1 MSKLLLEA
9 NHLRKSFGQ
18 RLLLDLE
25 HLAVY
30 DGDRIGLIGEN
41 GAGKTTLMKLLSGET
56 EADEGSLRRMGSL
69 SMIHQQGNEDNGTA
83 DRHMQALF
91 SAKSGKSGLSGG
103 EMTRN
108 RIAAAL
114 SEHPQLLLADEP
126 TTDLDGEGQQLLRKQ
141 LQAFQGALILI
152 SHDRSLLR
160 QVCRRIWYLED
171 GKITVFPGGYDA
183 FMAERSRRR
192 ERQQFEYE
200 QYRAEQKRLRASAQR
215 MSEMA
220 SSVRKAP
227 ARMGNGEARLHKRE
241 WTDAVLQISHA
252 KRTLQNRMEHLEVK
266 EKPRELPEISMQF
279 GTASPVEARY
289 AMKAQCG
296 RLSVGN
302 KTLLNQ
308 TDLILPTGS
317 RTALMGPNGCG
328 KSTLLR
334 ALTDQSNTPVCFDG
348 TVQLNPS
355 VKIGFFDQHH
365 ERTLDPSKTVLENAM
380 AASIYPE
387 SQTRTVLIRM
397 NFKREELFK
406 PVSQLSGGECAKAAL
421 AGLLLMD
428 INLLI
433 LDEPTN
439 HLDLFA
445 MEALERLLSDYAG
458 TLLFVSHDE
467 EFIRKTADRI
477 VRFDRQRLIPF
488 EGTLSEL
495 AAAQQK
501 EPNEEDR
508 RIAITTLEM
517 RLAALSARLAAPR
530 KGDRPETLQAE
541 YMQLAEQ
548 LRLLKQTGVS

>member
-69 SMIHQQGNEDNGTA
+69 SMIHQQGNEDSGTA

-126 TTDLDGEGQQLLRKQ
+126 TTDLDEEGQQLLRKQ

-220 SSVRKAP
+220 LSVRKAP